1 LKIEGQVTYMND
13 VIYHTFLD
21 EVITDTLYRCSYN
34 RWIISPDNVQYR
46 TITKIYKETIIQEI
60 AYMYN
65 EECNTFVDEVSSD
78 VFMML
83 QHESIFI
90 VVKGLWSTDIWKEI
104 C

>member
-1 LKIEGQVTYMND
+1 MSL
-13 VIYHTFLD
+13 
-21 EVITDTLYRCSYN
+21 
-34 RWIISPDNVQYR
+34 DNVQYR

-65 EECNTFVDEVSSD
+65 EECNTFVDEVSSY

-83 QHESIFI
+83 QHKSVFI
-90 VVKGLWSTDIWKEI
+90 ALKGLWSIDIWKEI